1 MERSD
6 SRRRNKGGGQR
17 NLHNGQSCVPEMHL
31 HDCYYLPRWLL
42 MELMS
47 CENFDVVV
55 KWRWQEVEFGK
66 QVKNFKP
73 GLGIARTSYE

>member
-1 MERSD
+1 
-6 SRRRNKGGGQR
+6 
-17 NLHNGQSCVPEMHL
+17 MHL